1 MKKLLLS
8 TLTASLL
15 LHTSLF
21 GVQESAPTSKAVSAK
36 ATQKATDDAMNHQ
49 TKLIKEAL
57 SSLKLASDALAKL
70 QENKTDDAK
79 KDIELA
85 LGKLESIL
93 VAKDAPK
100 LLPIDQ
106 RVVVKNYV
114 GTVDDIEKS
123 LDTVKD
129 LLDDNKV
136 QEAQTLLTTLQ
147 SEIEVTVVNLPL
159 VTYPDSLKLASKFI
173 IEGKPQKAEDV
184 LKVALSSFSEVT
196 QVIPLPIINAVKLVD
211 VAKDVAKEDKKQ
223 ALLYL
228 ASANEELQKAEKLGY
243 ISSSATTYKQL
254 HNLIEDVKKEVKG
267 KNKAEKLFDEL
278 GEKLKEFKSKILS

>member
-1 MKKLLLS
+1 
-8 TLTASLL
+8 
-15 LHTSLF
+15 
-21 GVQESAPTSKAVSAK
+21 
-36 ATQKATDDAMNHQ
+36 
-49 TKLIKEAL
+49 
-57 SSLKLASDALAKL
+57 
-70 QENKTDDAK
+70 
-79 KDIELA
+79 
-85 LGKLESIL
+85 
-93 VAKDAPK
+93 
-100 LLPIDQ
+100 
-106 RVVVKNYV
+106 
-114 GTVDDIEKS
+114 
-123 LDTVKD
+123 
-129 LLDDNKV
+129 
-136 QEAQTLLTTLQ
+136 
-147 SEIEVTVVNLPL
+147 VTVVNLPL